1 MTKQALRPEFFAKL
15 PSFQKDADAK
25 KGGATD
31 EEQQLYTLSRSKG
44 WRVWSEYLN
53 RIMGELD
60 DMNANAIANGAGF
73 EEIGQ
78 NAIIINSTKAIIKRA
93 FAKVDDA
100 AEACEKAIKDGK

>member
-31 EEQQLYTLSRSKG
+31 EEQQLYTMGRSKG
-44 WRVWSEYLN
+44 WQVLTEYLN
-53 RIMGELD
+53 RVSEELD
-60 DMNANAIANGAGF
+60 EMNAGAIANGAGF

-78 NAIIINSTKAIIKRA
+78 NAIIINSTKAIVKRA

-100 AEACEKAIKDGK
+100 TEACQQAIKDGK